1 MDNLK
6 YKRVYMMKLDKKILD
21 NIVIGKYNNYDN

>member
-6 YKRVYMMKLDKKILD
+6 CKRVYMMKLDKKILE